1 MGVSAWLRAFT
12 SPLNLITFLPQA
24 AIWTNLMS
32 GNMAAADDFVFVTK
46 YWAQI
51 VGWMTSLATLGFST
65 FFTTTLSLFGGEY
78 EQEIQQ
84 FANIFIAV
92 TVAEYVFEI
101 TSWVLF
107 YVSYGDALKY
117 AELLEAA
124 ASMWDEVLGLVENR
138 DAKWNYATTDLDA
151 GLTTYELMD
160 RLNGGILRLAKAAAT
175 FHDSVTLYKQ
185 EDRVATFG
193 FTLVSHIV

>member
-51 VGWMTSLATLGFST
+51 VGWMTSLATLGFAT
-65 FFTTTLSLFGGEY
+65 FFTTTLSLFGSEY

-84 FANIFIAV
+84 FANIFIGV

-107 YVSYGDALKY
+107 YVSYGDALRY

-124 ASMWDEVLGLVENR
+124 ASMWDEVLGLV
-138 DAKWNYATTDLDA
+138 
-151 GLTTYELMD
+151 
-160 RLNGGILRLAKAAAT
+160 
-175 FHDSVTLYKQ
+175 
-185 EDRVATFG
+185 
-193 FTLVSHIV
+193 